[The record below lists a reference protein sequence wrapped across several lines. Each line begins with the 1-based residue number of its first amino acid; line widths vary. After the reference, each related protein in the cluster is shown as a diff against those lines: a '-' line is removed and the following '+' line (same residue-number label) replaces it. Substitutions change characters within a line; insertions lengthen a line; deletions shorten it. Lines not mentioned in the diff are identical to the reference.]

1 MTGVQIN
8 SKIMTLRM
16 KDHFFL
22 GGGVLFQNENTLD
35 SSNNTQRR

>member
-8 SKIMTLRM
+8 SKIMTLKNERP
-16 KDHFFL
+16 FF
-22 GGGVLFQNENTLD
+22 GGGVVFQNENTLD